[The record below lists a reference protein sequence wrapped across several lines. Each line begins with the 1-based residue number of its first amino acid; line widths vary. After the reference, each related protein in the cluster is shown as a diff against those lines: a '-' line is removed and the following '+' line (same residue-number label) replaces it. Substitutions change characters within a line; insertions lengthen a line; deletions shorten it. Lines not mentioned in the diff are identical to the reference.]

1 MKLILDGKDY
11 GTVGEKTN
19 YRTVHGEDVHVGDLV
34 KTTCFNGHISVVEP
48 VVKSQICY
56 DKTKVFVMGVE
67 LMCDDVAGTIEG
79 NKILE
84 IVKPYTA
91 LVPGDKVG
99 KQNIEVVGEQE
110 ETEEETCDDVAGTIE
125 GNKILEIVKPY
136 TALVPGDKVGKQNI
150 EVVGEQEE
158 TEEETEEET
167 KELPGVDIAEVF
179 VFGILDKAIKDLK
192 DSDKDYHGLSFIKTL
207 LQGVMK

>member
-1 MKLILDGKDY
+1 MKLILEGKDY

-34 KTTCFNGHISVVEP
+34 KITCFNGRISVVEP
-48 VVKSQICY
+48 MVKSQIGY

-67 LMCDDVAGTIEG
+67 IMCDDVAGTIEG

-91 LVPGDKVG
+91 LMPGDKVG

-110 ETEEETCDDVAGTIE
+110 ET
-125 GNKILEIVKPY
+125 
-136 TALVPGDKVGKQNI
+136 
-150 EVVGEQEE
+150 
-158 TEEETEEET
+158 

-179 VFGILDKAIKDLK
+179 VFSILDKAIKDLK

-207 LQGVMK
+207 LQEAMK

>member
-34 KTTCFNGHISVVEP
+34 KTTCFNGRISVVEP

-110 ETEEETCDDVAGTIE
+110 ETEEET
-125 GNKILEIVKPY
+125 
-136 TALVPGDKVGKQNI
+136 
-150 EVVGEQEE
+150 
-158 TEEETEEET
+158 

>member
-1 MKLILDGKDY
+1 MKLILEGKDY

-34 KTTCFNGHISVVEP
+34 KTTCFNGCISVVEP
-48 VVKSQICY
+48 MVKSQIGY
-56 DKTKVFVMGVE
+56 DETKVFVMGVE
-67 LMCDDVAGTIEG
+67 MMCDDVAGTIEG

-91 LVPGDKVG
+91 LMPGDKVG

-110 ETEEETCDDVAGTIE
+110 ET
-125 GNKILEIVKPY
+125 
-136 TALVPGDKVGKQNI
+136 
-150 EVVGEQEE
+150 
-158 TEEETEEET
+158 
-167 KELPGVDIAEVF
+167 KELPGVDIAEVVMF
-179 VFGILDKAIKDLK
+179 SILDKAIKDLK

-207 LQGVMK
+207 LQEAMK

>member
-34 KTTCFNGHISVVEP
+34 KTTCFNGRISVVEP
-48 VVKSQICY
+48 VVKSQIGY

-67 LMCDDVAGTIEG
+67 LMCDDVEGTIEG

-110 ETEEETCDDVAGTIE
+110 ETEEET
-125 GNKILEIVKPY
+125 KEIPD
-136 TALVPGDKVGKQNI
+136 T
-150 EVVGEQEE
+150 
-158 TEEETEEET
+158 
-167 KELPGVDIAEVF
+167 DIAEVF
-179 VFGILDKAIKDLK
+179 VFNILDKAIEDLK
-192 DSDKDYHGLSFIKTL
+192 DSGKDYHGLSFIKTL
-207 LQGVMK
+207 LQEVMK